1 VDGGTGGAIPT
12 SDVEMERK
20 NPNGSLTEENRTP
33 SVDLDAGPTVYGAV
47 GFVRPL
53 SDYLNLGVRLRGQM
67 LRARGDVGDVTRF
80 CGGVSDTCTPFSSP
94 DGTLYSGTIEGRL
107 FFVSLGRVDPYLLV
121 GLGVVHTSVDGV
133 KVEEGE
139 RDGPTQVV
147 EYDDVLVTDA
157 GGDVGIGAQV
167 RLLGGLGMEAEF
179 RVTGSLPGSRENAVT
194 MLPFTLGLTYTA
206 GGS

>member
-1 VDGGTGGAIPT
+1 MEGTVEQGGG
-12 SDVEMERK
+12 
-20 NPNGSLTEENRTP
+20 LTEAGLTP
-33 SVDLDAGPTVYGAV
+33 SVDLDSGPTIYGAV

-53 SDYLNLGVRLRGQM
+53 SDNLDLGVRLRGQM
-67 LRARGDVGDVTRF
+67 LRARGDVQDVLF
-80 CGGVSDTCTPFSSP
+80 CGQVSETCTPSTSP

-133 KVEEGE
+133 RVRQGE
-139 RDGPTQVV
+139 RNAPTRVV
-147 EYDDVLVTDA
+147 TYDDVLVTDA